1 MVQKAVLKPEL
12 EQRFRTA
19 MSRGRVVLF
28 SAPCGFGKTTTA
40 QTLAAGS
47 RVRGL
52 CAGAPDF
59 SLPPADG
66 SWDTLLLDD
75 LQCLTE
81 ERHQEGL
88 CELIRG
94 CPECRFILLTR
105 GMVPGWLLPF
115 QFAGLMT
122 VFDAADLALDRER
135 TGRLLQLNGVT
146 VSGLELNAIQ
156 KETKGRPLPLVL
168 LSQHLRHGE
177 RYNKTT
183 TDQVRRELFL
193 YFEQR
198 VFRPLDLATQ
208 QMLLDL
214 APFEQFV
221 PELARIV
228 SGNSRAGELLGR
240 FQRESSALIQ
250 DQLDC
255 YHFWPIF
262 RRFLLWELE
271 QNRDEGER
279 KALYDRGGLYYEL
292 SEQYGKALE
301 CYAKSGDYGKV
312 SQLLARNADLHPGMG
327 HYEELEPYYS
337 ALPEK
342 EIRDTPAL
350 MQAMSMLCAIRMD
363 FEGSEHWYQ
372 ALQDFARSRRR
383 TDGAGREARS
393 RLVWLDLA
401 LPQREVEG
409 MIDLFPKAFRLLTD
423 REVRLPPFSVT
434 STMPSLMNGGKDFSP
449 WSKRDDLLYTVLR
462 VPVEGVLG
470 RDGVCLAD
478 CARAESKFE
487 KGENIKDRVL
497 SLMADL
503 ERVRRSGTPDMEFA
517 VVGLLARTQADAG
530 RADDARQTLVTLR
543 ERFEAAGEAR
553 FLPNLDA
560 MLCRVDLRRGDDD
573 EVSQWYREKAPK
585 NPQEF
590 HGMKRYQYLTQAM
603 AELKLGEESRAL
615 LTLAPL
621 KAYFAAC
628 RRYIDSIHLHVLLAI
643 ARARLGE
650 GDWQR
655 ELGAALDTAAEFQFL
670 RPVSQ
675 YGSAVLPLV
684 ERCGWRGDDG
694 FRKRLI
700 AALRVQAAHY
710 PDYLSPRREIAAPL
724 SAAELKVLRLLCA
737 DKSNA
742 EIGEILGIRLPTVK
756 VHVSHILEKL
766 GVKRRTE
773 AKTAAQRLHLN

>member
-1 MVQKAVLKPEL
+1 MSSS
-12 EQRFRTA
+12 FRNWPGSSAATA
-19 MSRGRVVLF
+19 GR
-28 SAPCGFGKTTTA
+28 
-40 QTLAAGS
+40 
-47 RVRGL
+47 
-52 CAGAPDF
+52 
-59 SLPPADG
+59 
-66 SWDTLLLDD
+66 
-75 LQCLTE
+75 
-81 ERHQEGL
+81 
-88 CELIRG
+88 
-94 CPECRFILLTR
+94 
-105 GMVPGWLLPF
+105 
-115 QFAGLMT
+115 
-122 VFDAADLALDRER
+122 
-135 TGRLLQLNGVT
+135 
-146 VSGLELNAIQ
+146 
-156 KETKGRPLPLVL
+156 
-168 LSQHLRHGE
+168 
-177 RYNKTT
+177 
-183 TDQVRRELFL
+183 
-193 YFEQR
+193 
-198 VFRPLDLATQ
+198 
-208 QMLLDL
+208 
-214 APFEQFV
+214 
-221 PELARIV
+221 
-228 SGNSRAGELLGR
+228 GELLGR

-470 RDGVCLAD
+470 R
-478 CARAESKFE
+478 
-487 KGENIKDRVL
+487 
-497 SLMADL
+497 
-503 ERVRRSGTPDMEFA
+503 
-517 VVGLLARTQADAG
+517 TQADAG

-590 HGMKRYQYLTQAM
+590 YGMKRYQYLTQAM

>member
-146 VSGLELNAIQ
+146 VSGLELSAIQ
-156 KETKGRPLPLVL
+156 KETKGCPLPLVL
-168 LSQHLRHGE
+168 LIQHLRHGE

-301 CYAKSGDYGKV
+301 CYAKSGDYRG
-312 SQLLARNADLHPGMG
+312 R
-327 HYEELEPYYS
+327 Y
-337 ALPEK
+337 
-342 EIRDTPAL
+342 
-350 MQAMSMLCAIRMD
+350 
-363 FEGSEHWYQ
+363 
-372 ALQDFARSRRR
+372 LQ
-383 TDGAGREARS
+383 
-393 RLVWLDLA
+393 
-401 LPQREVEG
+401 
-409 MIDLFPKAFRLLTD
+409 
-423 REVRLPPFSVT
+423 RLPD
-434 STMPSLMNGGKDFSP
+434 GG
-449 WSKRDDLLYTVLR
+449 
-462 VPVEGVLG
+462 
-470 RDGVCLAD
+470 
-478 CARAESKFE
+478 
-487 KGENIKDRVL
+487 
-497 SLMADL
+497 
-503 ERVRRSGTPDMEFA
+503 
-517 VVGLLARTQADAG
+517 
-530 RADDARQTLVTLR
+530 
-543 ERFEAAGEAR
+543 
-553 FLPNLDA
+553 
-560 MLCRVDLRRGDDD
+560 
-573 EVSQWYREKAPK
+573 
-585 NPQEF
+585 
-590 HGMKRYQYLTQAM
+590 
-603 AELKLGEESRAL
+603 
-615 LTLAPL
+615 
-621 KAYFAAC
+621 
-628 RRYIDSIHLHVLLAI
+628 
-643 ARARLGE
+643 
-650 GDWQR
+650 
-655 ELGAALDTAAEFQFL
+655 
-670 RPVSQ
+670 
-675 YGSAVLPLV
+675 
-684 ERCGWRGDDG
+684 
-694 FRKRLI
+694 
-700 AALRVQAAHY
+700 
-710 PDYLSPRREIAAPL
+710 
-724 SAAELKVLRLLCA
+724 
-737 DKSNA
+737 
-742 EIGEILGIRLPTVK
+742 
-756 VHVSHILEKL
+756 
-766 GVKRRTE
+766 
-773 AKTAAQRLHLN
+773 

>member
-449 WSKRDDLLYTVLR
+449 WSKRDDLLYTVFCGSR
-462 VPVEGVLG
+462 W
-470 RDGVCLAD
+470 
-478 CARAESKFE
+478 RACW
-487 KGENIKDRVL
+487 
-497 SLMADL
+497 A
-503 ERVRRSGTPDMEFA
+503 GTAYAWPTA
-517 VVGLLARTQADAG
+517 PWP
-530 RADDARQTLVTLR
+530 RAS
-543 ERFEAAGEAR
+543 
-553 FLPNLDA
+553 
-560 MLCRVDLRRGDDD
+560 LRRG
-573 EVSQWYREKAPK
+573 RI
-585 NPQEF
+585 
-590 HGMKRYQYLTQAM
+590 
-603 AELKLGEESRAL
+603 SRIGCS
-615 LTLAPL
+615 PL
-621 KAYFAAC
+621 WRTWSGSAGPA
-628 RRYIDSIHLHVLLAI
+628 RRIWNLPWWGFWPGPRRT
-643 ARARLGE
+643 RAGRMMPDRPWSRCGS
-650 GDWQR
+650 G
-655 ELGAALDTAAEFQFL
+655 L
-670 RPVSQ
+670 RPQARPVFCPIWTPC
-675 YGSAVLPLV
+675 SA
-684 ERCGWRGDDG
+684 GW
-694 FRKRLI
+694 I
-700 AALRVQAAHY
+700 
-710 PDYLSPRREIAAPL
+710 
-724 SAAELKVLRLLCA
+724 CA
-737 DKSNA
+737 
-742 EIGEILGIRLPTVK
+742 GETMMR
-756 VHVSHILEKL
+756 
-766 GVKRRTE
+766 
-773 AKTAAQRLHLN
+773 